1 MSDRERP
8 STRDREFDR
17 PWETEE
23 GAEDDG
29 ADVVPLPGMKEDEE
43 GDEDEES
50 PEPVEAEEDLSDDG
64 GRVDAPD
71 WGAMARGSRH
81 VEDFTSEHYVAAT
94 TEEYE
99 SLAEEVSRAAQTD
112 WEQQAVAATMPGV
125 ESGLVGFGDVSGRAT
140 VREEDYEAVEQAASS
155 DLTMRIGSALVVFG
169 LFVGSLLLGGWWF
182 SAFIILVMVVS
193 VGEFYATLRTVGY
206 KPLALFGIL
215 GVVLMGVG
223 AHNWGA
229 TAIGGWAVF
238 AVAAIILFY
247 SLTTRAEPTENA
259 SVTILG
265 MTWAGL
271 LSFAILIAA
280 SPHPVA
286 YIFFVFLVVAANDIG
301 GYFVGRAFGR
311 RPMAPLISPRKTV
324 EGFISG
330 LIAGAVVASV
340 LATFPYWQTI
350 GLAKA
355 LVMAGIVGLV
365 APLGDLVESMVKR
378 SVGVKD
384 MGSVLPGHGGMLD
397 RIDAFLISMPVLYF
411 VFRAFE
417 LL

>member
-1 MSDRERP
+1 MSDREGP
-8 STRDREFDR
+8 TTRDREFDR
-17 PWETEE
+17 PWESEE
-23 GAEDDG
+23 EDG
-29 ADVVPLPGMKEDEE
+29 ADIVPLPGMKGDDDAPDEAEGSPPEE
-43 GDEDEES
+43 GDE
-50 PEPVEAEEDLSDDG
+50 ADDD
-64 GRVDAPD
+64 DAAAGEGPD
-71 WGAMARGSRH
+71 WKAMAAGSKH
-81 VEDFTSEHYVAAT
+81 VEDYTSEEYTAAT

-99 SLAEEVSRAAQTD
+99 GLAEDVSRAAQAD

-155 DLTMRIGSALVVFG
+155 DLTMRIGSALVIFG

-182 SAFIILVMVVS
+182 SAFITLVMVVS
-193 VGEFYATLRTVGY
+193 VGEFYATMRTVGY

-229 TAIGGWAVF
+229 TAIGGWAMF
-238 AVAAIILFY
+238 SAATIILFF
-247 SLTTRAEPTENA
+247 SLTSRARPTENA
-259 SVTILG
+259 SLTILG
-265 MTWAGL
+265 MAWAGL
-271 LSFAILIAA
+271 LSFAILLA
-280 SPHPVA
+280 SGPHPVA
-286 YIFFVFLVVAANDIG
+286 YIFFVVLVVAFNDIG
-301 GYFVGRAFGR
+301 GYFVGRSFGR
-311 RPMAPLISPRKTV
+311 RPMAPRISPRKTV
-324 EGFISG
+324 EGFVGG
-330 LIAGAVVASV
+330 LVAGAVVATV
-340 LATFPYWQTI
+340 LATFPFWETI

-355 LVMAGIVGLV
+355 LVIAAVVGLV
-365 APLGDLVESMVKR
+365 APLGDLIESMVKR

-397 RIDAFLISMPVLYF
+397 RIDAFLLAIPVLYF

>member
-1 MSDRERP
+1 MSDRDSP

-17 PWETEE
+17 PWESEE
-23 GAEDDG
+23 DEKG
-29 ADVVPLPGMKEDEE
+29 ADVVPLPGMKDEE
-43 GDEDEES
+43 DD
-50 PEPVEAEEDLSDDG
+50 AEETREQPDEADQESEVEGGDG
-64 GRVDAPD
+64 DAPD
-71 WGAMARGSRH
+71 WKAMARGSRH
-81 VEDFTSEHYVAAT
+81 VEDYTSEHYVAAT

-99 SLAEEVSRAAQTD
+99 GLAEEVSRAAQEE

-155 DLTMRIGSALVVFG
+155 DLTMRVGSALVVFG

-182 SAFIILVMVVS
+182 SAFVTLVMVVS

-229 TAIGGWAVF
+229 TAIGGWAMF
-238 AVAAIILFY
+238 AVAATILFF
-247 SLTTRAEPTENA
+247 SLTTRANPAENA

-265 MTWAGL
+265 MAWAGL

-280 SPHPVA
+280 GPNPVA
-286 YIFFVFLVVAANDIG
+286 YIFFVFLVVAANDMG

-311 RPMAPLISPRKTV
+311 RTMAPLVSPRKTV
-324 EGFISG
+324 EGFVAG
-330 LIAGAVVASV
+330 LIGGAVAASV
-340 LATFPYWQTI
+340 LATFPYWESI

-355 LVMAGIVGLV
+355 LVMAGVVGLA

-384 MGSVLPGHGGMLD
+384 MGSVLPGHGGLLD
-397 RIDAFLISMPVLYF
+397 RIDAFLISIPVLYF